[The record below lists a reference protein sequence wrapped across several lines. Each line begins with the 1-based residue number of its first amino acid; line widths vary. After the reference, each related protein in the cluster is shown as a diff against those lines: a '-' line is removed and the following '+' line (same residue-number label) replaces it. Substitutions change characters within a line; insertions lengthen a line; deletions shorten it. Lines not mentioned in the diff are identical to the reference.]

1 MANMYNVKDLY
12 VVKVGIVNCRV
23 VERIPIG
30 DVCSVYCDSDSLNKP
45 FNVIK
50 KEHYKRGYRE
60 YYPLGISVING
71 TEYKY
76 MQNNDLKISE
86 MIGLVM
92 IDTEIPLGQFVNGD
106 KISIQDIINL
116 EESLNDPLKGKSD
129 KIFLT
134 ISYLALACHRLDD
147 ERKPAFL
154 ERINEIGRI
163 SMDGV
168 IEANSLASKDM
179 LKKVIDETSKSLAK
193 FRNDLN
199 SLGVLERKRV
209 VKNDRK

>member
-1 MANMYNVKDLY
+1 
-12 VVKVGIVNCRV
+12 
-23 VERIPIG
+23 
-30 DVCSVYCDSDSLNKP
+30 
-45 FNVIK
+45 
-50 KEHYKRGYRE
+50 
-60 YYPLGISVING
+60 
-71 TEYKY
+71 
-76 MQNNDLKISE
+76 
-86 MIGLVM
+86 
-92 IDTEIPLGQFVNGD
+92 
-106 KISIQDIINL
+106 L

-163 SMDGV
+163 FMDGV

-179 LKKVIDETSKSLAK
+179 LKKVIDETSESLAK